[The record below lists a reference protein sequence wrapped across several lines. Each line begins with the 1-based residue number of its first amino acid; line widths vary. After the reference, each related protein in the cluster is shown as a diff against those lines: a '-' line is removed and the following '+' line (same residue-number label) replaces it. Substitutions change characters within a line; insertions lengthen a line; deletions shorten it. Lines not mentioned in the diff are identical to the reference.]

1 MKNKI
6 QEQVL
11 KECLIFAYLDRGFSK
26 EESELKAKEYLSGEE
41 KESGI
46 TERIVNKASSRT
58 IELMEEEFRKLHQGL
73 YNTNVMLTKK
83 VKEQKADFRKMIE
96 DVDIELMF
104 TDIKDK
110 DGDKF
115 ANSKEVM
122 EVIGI
127 WWNDK
132 SKEPLKK
139 LGDDKV
145 NKK

>member
-6 QEQVL
+6 QEKVL

-26 EESELKAKEYLSGEE
+26 EESELKAKEYLSGKE

-110 DGDKF
+110 DGDTF

-122 EVIGI
+122 EVIEI

-132 SKEPLKK
+132 SKEILAK

>member
-1 MKNKI
+1 
-6 QEQVL
+6 
-11 KECLIFAYLDRGFSK
+11 
-26 EESELKAKEYLSGEE
+26 
-41 KESGI
+41 
-46 TERIVNKASSRT
+46 
-58 IELMEEEFRKLHQGL
+58 MEEEFRKLHQGL

>member
-6 QEQVL
+6 QEKVERDLQEWYHKKNGEVTT
-11 KECLIFAYLDRGFSK
+11 KECFS
-26 EESELKAKEYLSGEE
+26 EA
-41 KESGI
+41 I
-46 TERIVNKASSRT
+46 SRT
-58 IELMEEEFRKLHQGL
+58 IELMEEEFDK
-73 YNTNVMLTKK
+73 MLMAKETTILNSILNKRL
-83 VKEQKADFRKMIE
+83 KEQKADFRKMIE

-110 DGDKF
+110 DGDMF

-122 EVIGI
+122 EVIEI

-132 SKEPLKK
+132 SKELLKK